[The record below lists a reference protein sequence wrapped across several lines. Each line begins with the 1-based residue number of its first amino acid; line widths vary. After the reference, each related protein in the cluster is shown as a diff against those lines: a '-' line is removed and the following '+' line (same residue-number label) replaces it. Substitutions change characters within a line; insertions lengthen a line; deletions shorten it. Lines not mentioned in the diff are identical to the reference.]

1 MKQDHS
7 GSQRSL
13 LDVVIKMERDQCKYL
28 KEIKE
33 QSGPCRSILGGVCSY
48 TVLQEVRIYETGS
61 EWVSEVLVGCGY

>member
-33 QSGPCRSILGGVCSY
+33 QSGPYRSILGGV
-48 TVLQEVRIYETGS
+48 
-61 EWVSEVLVGCGY
+61 